1 MPADVGGDAIRRGA
15 SRSGSASPRA
25 PDLPPTGATIPA
37 VPTPLP
43 DSPVDVDPLVEV
55 LGACTRIV
63 ALTGAGCSTDS
74 GIPDYRDDAGA
85 WKRKP
90 PVVLADFVRREDAR
104 KRYWARSLVGWPWF
118 HRARP
123 NVAHGALA
131 RLEAA
136 GRISHLVTQ
145 NVDGLHQ
152 RAGSKAVIDLHGRL
166 DAVECLACRRMESRE
181 ETQARLLAANPAWAD
196 RSAAFAPDGDADLF
210 AEDFAAFEVPPCP
223 ACGGLLK
230 PSVVFFG
237 ESVPPARVADAY
249 ARVHGADALL
259 VVGTSLQ
266 VFSGWRFVRA
276 AADRGVPIAIVNRG
290 ATRGD
295 PLARVKVAGPCG
307 AALEALAARLE
318 G

>member
-1 MPADVGGDAIRRGA
+1 MHAA
-15 SRSGSASPRA
+15 
-25 PDLPPTGATIPA
+25 
-37 VPTPLP
+37 PTPP
-43 DSPVDVDPLVEV
+43 PAEPLA
-55 LGACTRIV
+55 LAPLLDLLRGRTRVV

-104 KRYWARSLVGWPWF
+104 QRYWARSLVGWPF
-118 HRARP
+118 FARARP

-136 GRISHLVTQ
+136 ERLHHLVTQ

-152 RAGSKAVIDLHGRL
+152 RAGSRAVIDLHGRL
-166 DAVECLACRRMESRE
+166 DVVECLACRRTEPRDDV
-181 ETQARLLAANPAWAD
+181 QARLLASNPAWAD
-196 RSAAFAPDGDADLF
+196 RTAAFAPDGDADVF
-210 AEDFAAFEVPPCP
+210 AEDFASFRVPPCP

-230 PSVVFFG
+230 PGVVFFG

-249 ARVHGADALL
+249 ARVREADALL

-266 VFSGWRFVRA
+266 VFSGWRFVRE

-290 ATRGD
+290 ATRADGI
-295 PLARVKVAGPCG
+295 ARVKVAGSCG
-307 AALEALAARLE
+307 AVLEALVAGLRA
-318 G
+318 

>member
-1 MPADVGGDAIRRGA
+1 VHAA
-15 SRSGSASPRA
+15 
-25 PDLPPTGATIPA
+25 
-37 VPTPLP
+37 PTPP
-43 DSPVDVDPLVEV
+43 PAEPLA
-55 LGACTRIV
+55 LAPLLDLLRDRTRVV

-104 KRYWARSLVGWPWF
+104 QRYWARSLVGWPF
-118 HRARP
+118 FARARP

-136 GRISHLVTQ
+136 GRLHHLVTQ

-152 RAGSKAVIDLHGRL
+152 RAGSRAVIDLHGRL
-166 DAVECLACRRMESRE
+166 DVVECLACRRTEPRDDV
-181 ETQARLLAANPAWAD
+181 QARLLASNPAWAD
-196 RSAAFAPDGDADLF
+196 RTAAFAPDGDADVF
-210 AEDFAAFEVPPCP
+210 AEDFASFRVPPCP

-230 PSVVFFG
+230 PGVVFFG

-249 ARVHGADALL
+249 ARVREADALL

-266 VFSGWRFVRA
+266 VFSGWRFVRE

-290 ATRGD
+290 ATRADGI
-295 PLARVKVAGPCG
+295 ARVKVAGSCG
-307 AALEALAARLE
+307 AVLEALVAGLRA
-318 G
+318 